1 MSRSTF
7 EGALPALAEIVKIAQ
22 HFGTDVFK
30 QVSERRFCMPREGQR
45 PSWHGD
51 WVCAPSD
58 NASADLVKGDCWF
71 SPIAPPYWPR
81 S

>member
-1 MSRSTF
+1 
-7 EGALPALAEIVKIAQ
+7 
-22 HFGTDVFK
+22 
-30 QVSERRFCMPREGQR
+30 MPREGQR